1 VVFTCPGI
9 SVGATFEAYEYI
21 IWHFDCVFA
30 LELILHKYAHRL
42 MTLCGI
48 ACSFSVF
55 LKMTWQEGSW
65 NTWNQMSVIEA
76 DDTRALFSAADW
88 PIWIW

>member
-1 VVFTCPGI
+1 
-9 SVGATFEAYEYI
+9 
-21 IWHFDCVFA
+21 
-30 LELILHKYAHRL
+30 

-55 LKMTWQEGSW
+55 LKMTWQDGSW
-65 NTWNQMSVIEA
+65 NTWNQMSVREA
-76 DDTRALFSAADW
+76 DDTIALFSAADW